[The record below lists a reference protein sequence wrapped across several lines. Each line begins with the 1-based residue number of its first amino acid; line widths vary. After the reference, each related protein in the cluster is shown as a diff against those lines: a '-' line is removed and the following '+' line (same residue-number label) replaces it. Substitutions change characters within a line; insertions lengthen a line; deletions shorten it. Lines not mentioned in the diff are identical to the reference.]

1 MDLKTIKQICN
12 FQGINMKLIAR
23 VKCPRCEQ
31 KSFNIDLN
39 KEHGHCFRCH
49 YKANVEDIRTIAED
63 DFLYRHREINRMMTN
78 SKGVCR

>member
-39 KEHGHCFRCH
+39 NDRGHCFRCH
-49 YKANVEDIRTIAED
+49 YNATIDDIRTIAED
-63 DFLYRHREINRMMTN
+63 DFLYRHRDTNKMMTEI
-78 SKGVCR
+78 SEVCR